1 MLLEAAR
8 SAAREAR
15 RPLARLGASA
25 ARHASSLGGGV
36 GAGRRGA
43 ADLATAPGP
52 RDRAAS
58 PLVAAL
64 LRDGH
69 PARWAAARRAASS
82 FAPRRAGADA
92 VRTRAWEAV
101 RSHATRGVHAP
112 RLLVASPRVLGGARA
127 SPAATRALSRLS
139 RRVARFAFEN
149 LRAPSAVFLLH
160 AQQAAAGADAAL
172 ARRLPNFTGALV
184 MLLVGGQGLVPR
196 TARCLERVGERRR
209 DDDDDDETKTRRR
222 ARLLAP
228 SAASAA
234 SAPVVVVI
242 DATASSTGTWFDHLV
257 PASLRGFAESFLTAL
272 RAAQLAVLFSPA
284 LALAP
289 LLLYAAGDA
298 GAAAWY
304 RLFRRTLELGGAAFI
319 KWGQWASTRYDV
331 FPAKLCRELEE
342 LQASA
347 PEHSW
352 ARTKAVLE
360 RAYGGADRVG
370 AIFAWMD
377 PKPIASGS
385 IAQIH
390 RAKLRAGV
398 AEKNGAGPQMG
409 FQQRLLRSAQAGV
422 DLLAS
427 GEWRRVAESV
437 VEEWRLSAGKWEWN
451 PGSFVGS
458 GGGGRTDAD
467 ASASAS
473 LMDAVTRYAR
483 SALHPLE
490 GPEGDSREGRYVAVK
505 VRHPGVVDAL
515 RRDFAILAW
524 LAHAAGS
531 IEFLRPFQLEHTVQ
545 QFGVHMLQQVDLT
558 KEARNLR
565 RFKECFS
572 LWPTVTFPTPVQG
585 LATEEVLVETFEEG
599 VSISSFLMD
608 PLPAKAMD
616 EAIREGPPGASGGV
630 IGGAGEKENKKDDVG
645 ITGITGT
652 SGAAAGGDKVE
663 EAAAKAAR
671 AAAYAAAVEVPEENK
686 HLAALG
692 VKTLLKML
700 IDDNFLHA
708 DLHPGNILVR
718 LREGM
723 VDGVP
728 TGRGSFRGEE
738 PSEDRSDAPS
748 RGEEGTTRRGGSGSG
763 SGSGSSGAAAA
774 SSVPAIKPEIVI
786 LDTGLATELTPH
798 QQAGLAEFF
807 QAIISWDGAGVANKI
822 ISFSSTPATNLDVEG
837 FKRDISRAV
846 GRFSESTPR
855 AGDCMSA
862 IFETVQ
868 RYHVT
873 IDPNV
878 MVAVVT
884 VMVLEGWQFR
894 LDPTINILDYIGD
907 VLKSSFRKH
916 QRLSMVDYALR
927 DMWAP
932 FSEPNALMLDRSG
945 SRGRATENDGA

>member
-1 MLLEAAR
+1 
-8 SAAREAR
+8 
-15 RPLARLGASA
+15 
-25 ARHASSLGGGV
+25 
-36 GAGRRGA
+36 
-43 ADLATAPGP
+43 
-52 RDRAAS
+52 
-58 PLVAAL
+58 
-64 LRDGH
+64 
-69 PARWAAARRAASS
+69 
-82 FAPRRAGADA
+82 
-92 VRTRAWEAV
+92 
-101 RSHATRGVHAP
+101 
-112 RLLVASPRVLGGARA
+112 
-127 SPAATRALSRLS
+127 
-139 RRVARFAFEN
+139 
-149 LRAPSAVFLLH
+149 
-160 AQQAAAGADAAL
+160 
-172 ARRLPNFTGALV
+172 
-184 MLLVGGQGLVPR
+184 
-196 TARCLERVGERRR
+196 
-209 DDDDDDETKTRRR
+209 
-222 ARLLAP
+222 
-228 SAASAA
+228 
-234 SAPVVVVI
+234 
-242 DATASSTGTWFDHLV
+242 
-257 PASLRGFAESFLTAL
+257 
-272 RAAQLAVLFSPA
+272 
-284 LALAP
+284 
-289 LLLYAAGDA
+289 
-298 GAAAWY
+298 
-304 RLFRRTLELGGAAFI
+304 
-319 KWGQWASTRYDV
+319 
-331 FPAKLCRELEE
+331 
-342 LQASA
+342 
-347 PEHSW
+347 
-352 ARTKAVLE
+352 
-360 RAYGGADRVG
+360 
-370 AIFAWMD
+370 
-377 PKPIASGS
+377 
-385 IAQIH
+385 
-390 RAKLRAGV
+390 
-398 AEKNGAGPQMG
+398 
-409 FQQRLLRSAQAGV
+409 
-422 DLLAS
+422 
-427 GEWRRVAESV
+427 
-437 VEEWRLSAGKWEWN
+437 
-451 PGSFVGS
+451 
-458 GGGGRTDAD
+458 
-467 ASASAS
+467 
-473 LMDAVTRYAR
+473 
-483 SALHPLE
+483 
-490 GPEGDSREGRYVAVK
+490 
-505 VRHPGVVDAL
+505 
-515 RRDFAILAW
+515 
-524 LAHAAGS
+524 
-531 IEFLRPFQLEHTVQ
+531 
-545 QFGVHMLQQVDLT
+545 
-558 KEARNLR
+558 
-565 RFKECFS
+565 
-572 LWPTVTFPTPVQG
+572 VQG

-616 EAIREGPPGASGGV
+616 EAIREGPPGYGGV
-630 IGGAGEKENKKDDVG
+630 GTADEKEKDDVG

-652 SGAAAGGDKVE
+652 SGAAGGDKVE

-728 TGRGSFRGEE
+728 TGRGSFRGED
-738 PSEDRSDAPS
+738 PSEDHSDVPS
-748 RGEEGTTRRGGSGSG
+748 RGEEETTRRRGGSGSG
-763 SGSGSSGAAAA
+763 SGSDSSGTAAA

-945 SRGRATENDGA
+945 SRGRATETDGA